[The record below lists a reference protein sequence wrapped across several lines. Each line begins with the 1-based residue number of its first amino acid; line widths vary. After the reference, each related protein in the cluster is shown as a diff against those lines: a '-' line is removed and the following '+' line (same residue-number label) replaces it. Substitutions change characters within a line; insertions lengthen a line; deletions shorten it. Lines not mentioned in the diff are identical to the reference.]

1 MKEAA
6 EATTDINGFP
16 EKALTS
22 SKDAD
27 DDADSQNN
35 VITEEKADQQF
46 CDIPAN

>member
-35 VITEEKADQQF
+35 VINEEKADQQF